1 MTREV
6 CQNLSRAN
14 TINLRENRE
23 LTVVKS
29 TAAQDNVVTLGLLRF
44 HGPDATAFLQGQLSN
59 DVEALEV
66 GVTQLAG
73 YHNPQGRVIALLRL
87 ARVAPTEVLALLPQ
101 DLAATVAQRLRRYV
115 LRSKLTLDLLDA
127 PAIAA
132 ATATLPAGMATTR
145 SRPADIAAGLPQVYA
160 ATSEQFVAQML
171 NLDCIGAV
179 SFGKGCYTGQEVIA
193 RAHYRGRVKRRMQR
207 FVTMAAVADACAAPP
222 LVPGAGVRLP
232 DGRRLDIVDAA
243 ARADGRVEFLAVA
256 PLETTAPSESAA
268 ATAAAE
274 PSTAGVDAP
283 PLLDCAPL
291 PLPYALPD

>member
-6 CQNLSRAN
+6 CQNSSRAKTRN
-14 TINLRENRE
+14 FRKNRE
-23 LTVVKS
+23 LPVVKS

-59 DVEALEV
+59 DIDSLAV
-66 GVTQLAG
+66 GATQLAG

-87 ARVAPTEVLALLPQ
+87 TRLAPGEILALLPQ
-101 DLAATVAQRLRRYV
+101 ELVEPVAQRLRRYV
-115 LRSKLTLDLLDA
+115 LRSKL
-127 PAIAA
+127 AIDVPDAA
-132 ATATLPAGMATTR
+132 AAAAGAIRADAMR
-145 SRPADIAAGLPQVYA
+145 SRQADIAAGLPQVYA

-179 SFGKGCYTGQEVIA
+179 SFSKGCYTGQEVIA

-207 FVTMAAVADACAAPP
+207 FVTTTAVADAGSAPL
-222 LVPGAGVRLP
+222 LVPGASVRLR

-243 ARADGRVEFLAVA
+243 ARADGRIEFLAVA
-256 PLETTAPSESAA
+256 PLETTAPPETGAA
-268 ATAAAE
+268 AAAAA